1 MRYGLIPKP
10 LQNFNRLDEDTLAA
24 GSPPASRTPSNA
36 RPARSPIARIAR
48 SRKMTHSALAKHAM
62 MSGLTQ
68 HVDFTCSIEE
78 LAKINSQMDLTDKR
92 NAEQH
97 EKLQSTLAEGHKVQN
112 GLEKRKA
119 GAVCEHKKEVQ
130 AWQKHANTL
139 ENLRTLICSSQEKTV
154 NSTRDAAKKLE
165 VRANHFQ
172 EVAQQPDQKI
182 CEWASAAAELQKEQ
196 DAIASKH
203 AAGLDALR
211 AEKAKCA
218 AIAEKQ
224 RDAES
229 RAAKAKVRSFLRR
242 ARRGGGT

>member
-1 MRYGLIPKP
+1 
-10 LQNFNRLDEDTLAA
+10 
-24 GSPPASRTPSNA
+24 
-36 RPARSPIARIAR
+36 
-48 SRKMTHSALAKHAM
+48 MTHSALAKHAM

-139 ENLRTLICSSQEKTV
+139 ENLRTLIC
-154 NSTRDAAKKLE
+154 
-165 VRANHFQ
+165 VRITS
-172 EVAQQPDQKI
+172 PID
-182 CEWASAAAELQKEQ
+182 L
-196 DAIASKH
+196 
-203 AAGLDALR
+203 
-211 AEKAKCA
+211 
-218 AIAEKQ
+218 
-224 RDAES
+224 
-229 RAAKAKVRSFLRR
+229 
-242 ARRGGGT
+242 